1 MLTILFPG
9 SIMAASI
16 SRVRKGSLGILT
28 IAALLMAC
36 SGFTIGLTFAP
47 CYSTLCVERWFP
59 SQACIHIAVF
69 YGGIAIVAIYL
80 SAWSKSKA
88 VKSVSDRYLFDTA
101 LPLVGLRLSI
111 GGIFLSA
118 WILAFTLVTTAY
130 WFPAEHPF
138 WHAKGIE
145 ADWTQYIFRVTWSG
159 VTGHWCDIMFGLVFL
174 PVGRDSL
181 ISNAFGVQPSALLL
195 AHKLL
200 AYSSCAFGLIRGLL
214 YYVSAQ

>member
-1 MLTILFPG
+1 
-9 SIMAASI
+9 MAASSSV
-16 SRVRKGSLGILT
+16 SRMQSGSLGIFT
-28 IAALLMAC
+28 IAASLMVC

-59 SQACIHIAVF
+59 SQARIHVAVF
-69 YGGIAIVAIYL
+69 YGSISIVAIYL
-80 SAWSKSKA
+80 AAWSRSRA
-88 VKSVSDRYLFDTA
+88 VKSISDRYLFDKP
-101 LPLVGLRLSI
+101 LPLVGLRLSL
-111 GGIFLSA
+111 GGILLSA

-130 WFPAEHPF
+130 WFPAERAF
-138 WHAKGIE
+138 WHFKGIE
-145 ADWTQYIFRVTWSG
+145 ADWTQYMFRVTWSG

-200 AYSSCAFGLIRGLL
+200 AYSFCAFGLIHGLL
-214 YYVSAQ
+214 YYVSA